1 MLFNQIYTIFIV
13 IIAILIVYKSKF
25 FSDDYINKNLVIS
38 AFVLKLLSFIGFYY
52 IYTFYYTDRNTADMY
67 KYFDDANWLY
77 KCILESPLAFIQVI
91 TRENMNS
98 TALFYNDKVMHW
110 FISSD
115 LALENNHRFIIIVN
129 LLCRFFSRGDILIHG
144 VVFNLLSFTGLW
156 SIYKAVN
163 TFIQK
168 PKPLI
173 FLPIMFMPSILFWG
187 SGLLKESIV
196 LFLMG
201 VSFYCF
207 VKFTQHKKL
216 SLLIT
221 SLLFVFLLFFIKIYI
236 AIALLLVF
244 LLLFIIDFILYKRVI
259 MISFINVLVITLALI
274 FIGNID
280 YIQHDIDTKIQN
292 SIKLTNSVVV
302 KSNYN
307 IYDATSTDLNIFKV
321 LPNALIVSFL
331 RPFPWEISNP
341 FMIVSF
347 LENYFIIILL
357 MLSIYLLFRNK
368 DIIDNRTI
376 AIIIAFTIFILFT
389 YVLSGLIA
397 MNFGTLMRYKIPALI
412 FLSIFPFLIFS
423 TKISK
428 KIEYYLK

>member
-1 MLFNQIYTIFIV
+1 
-13 IIAILIVYKSKF
+13 
-25 FSDDYINKNLVIS
+25 
-38 AFVLKLLSFIGFYY
+38 
-52 IYTFYYTDRNTADMY
+52 
-67 KYFDDANWLY
+67 
-77 KCILESPLAFIQVI
+77 
-91 TRENMNS
+91 
-98 TALFYNDKVMHW
+98 
-110 FISSD
+110 
-115 LALENNHRFIIIVN
+115 
-129 LLCRFFSRGDILIHG
+129 
-144 VVFNLLSFTGLW
+144 
-156 SIYKAVN
+156 
-163 TFIQK
+163 
-168 PKPLI
+168 
-173 FLPIMFMPSILFWG
+173 
-187 SGLLKESIV
+187 
-196 LFLMG
+196 MG

-259 MISFINVLVITLALI
+259 MISFIYVLVITLALI